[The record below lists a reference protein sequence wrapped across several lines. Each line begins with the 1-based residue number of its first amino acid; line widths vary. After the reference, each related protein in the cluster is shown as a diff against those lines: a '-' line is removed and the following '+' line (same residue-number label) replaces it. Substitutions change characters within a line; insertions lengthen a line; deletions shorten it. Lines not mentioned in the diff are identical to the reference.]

1 MPPRSRKLSVVDNH
15 LLLPSVR
22 RTLDEVAKDSPTKE
36 LDEGLRKLAEHYAE
50 MIDEARTV
58 ALDAR
63 HLIAEAEKD
72 DGPEIAKRMLNALV
86 KYSEGVSTLAEL
98 GPKLQAALE
107 SLGASPK
114 ARAAM
119 TGKGGGTPN
128 ATPGRSTLAE
138 RRARAAQRSAGG
150 TG

>member
-1 MPPRSRKLSVVDNH
+1 MPPRKRLTVVDDH

-22 RTLDEVAKDSPTKE
+22 RTLAEVAADSPTKQ

-50 MIDEARTV
+50 VIDEARTV
-58 ALDAR
+58 ALNAR
-63 HLIAEAEKD
+63 HLISEAEKD

-119 TGKGGGTPN
+119 TGKGGSPN

-138 RRARAAQRSAGG
+138 RRARAAQRTAGG

>member
-1 MPPRSRKLSVVDNH
+1 MPPRSRKLSVVDDH

-22 RTLDEVAKDSPTKE
+22 RTLAEVAADSPTKQ

-50 MIDEARTV
+50 VIDEARTV
-58 ALDAR
+58 ARDAR
-63 HLIAEAEKD
+63 KLIDEAQKD

-119 TGKGGGTPN
+119 TGKGGGPN
-128 ATPGRSTLAE
+128 ATPGGSSLAQ